1 MKITV
6 IGANGKI
13 GRLLLPKL
21 VEAGHEVRGMVR
33 DQAQLDRVRATGAQ
47 PVMGDLDDVFE
58 PVLEGVE
65 GIVFSAGSGGHTG
78 PDRTM
83 IIDLWGAIKVIRAAE
98 RLGAKRFVMVS
109 SRRSRDPDA
118 APIGIRHYLIAKL
131 IADEYLERSSLDYT
145 IVCPGALTDEPGTGR
160 VSAAEFLDV
169 EQTSVPR
176 EDVAATIVACL
187 QDPTTIGK
195 QFDLLAGD
203 TPIVEAVAR
212 V

>member
-47 PVMGDLDDVFE
+47 PVVGDLDDVFE
-58 PVLEGVE
+58 PVLEGVD
-65 GIVFSAGSGGHTG
+65 GVVFSAGSGGHTG

-109 SRRSRDPDA
+109 SRRSRNPDA
-118 APIGIRHYLIAKL
+118 APVGIRHYLVAKL
-131 IADEYLERSSLDYT
+131 IADEYLEQSSLDFT
-145 IVCPGALTDEPGTGR
+145 IVRPGALTDESGTGR
-160 VSAAEFLDV
+160 VSAAETLNI
-169 EQTSVPR
+169 EQTSITR
-176 EDVAATIVACL
+176 ADVAATIVACL
-187 QDPTTIGK
+187 RDSTTIGK
-195 QFDLLAGD
+195 QFDLLAGN
-203 TPIVEAVAR
+203 TPIAEAIAGV
-212 V
+212 